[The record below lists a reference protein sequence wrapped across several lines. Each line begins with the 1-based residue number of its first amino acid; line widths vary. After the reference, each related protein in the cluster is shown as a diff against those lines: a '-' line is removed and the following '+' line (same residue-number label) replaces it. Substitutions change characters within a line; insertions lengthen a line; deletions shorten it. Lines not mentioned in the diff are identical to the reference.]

1 MYLLEHDAKELLSAY
16 QIPVPAGA
24 LFTRNAPPTQ
34 DSLPPGPWIVKG
46 QIAAGGRGKAG
57 IIRKADTVSEAQ
69 NLVATML
76 GATVKNKRVES
87 VRVEQQVADVDEAYI
102 AFLIDAAAAAVRV
115 IVCEQGGIE
124 IESLPQ
130 ESMRAATSSAH
141 VDAITAC
148 VENLTEG
155 YAPHKA
161 SALRAAAKNLSRLFI
176 EREAA
181 LLEINP
187 LFVRK
192 NGGTWVAGDAKLV
205 TDDNALGR
213 QPALR
218 ELLAR
223 RAHAYPEA
231 ALKLEHGFDYVVVD
245 PEGEIGL
252 LTTGAGLSMML
263 IDELRAADL
272 RPYNFLDIRTGGLRG
287 ETARIV
293 TVLGWLAAAPR
304 VRVVMINVFGGITD
318 MGEFARL
325 LVKALAE
332 APQLRVPVV
341 ARLAG
346 NGLPVA
352 QRVLAEAGIEL
363 HTELHTA
370 IAEVRRHLERP

>member
-1 MYLLEHDAKELLSAY
+1 MYLLEHDAKELLDAY

-24 LFTRNAPPTQ
+24 LFTQNDPPARA
-34 DSLPPGPWIVKG
+34 SLPQGPWIVKG

-57 IIRKADTVSEAQ
+57 IIRKAATVKEAEQ
-69 NLVATML
+69 LVATML

-87 VRVEQQVADVDEAYI
+87 VRVEQQVTGVEEAYI

-115 IVCEQGGIE
+115 IVCEQGGME
-124 IESLPQ
+124 IESLPP
-130 ESMRAATSSAH
+130 EAIRAATSSAD

-148 VENLTEG
+148 VEKLTHG

-161 SALRAAAKNLSRLFI
+161 SALRTAARNLSRLFM
-176 EREAA
+176 ECEAA

-187 LFVRK
+187 LFVR
-192 NGGTWVAGDAKLV
+192 NDGTWVAGDAKLV

-213 QPALR
+213 QPVLR

-231 ALKLEHGFDYVVVD
+231 ALKLAHGFDYVVVD

-263 IDELRAADL
+263 IDELRAAGL

-325 LVKALAE
+325 LVKALGE

-352 QRVLAEAGIEL
+352 HQVLAEAGIEL
-363 HTELHTA
+363 HSELDKA
-370 IAEVRRHLERP
+370 IAEVRRHLERT